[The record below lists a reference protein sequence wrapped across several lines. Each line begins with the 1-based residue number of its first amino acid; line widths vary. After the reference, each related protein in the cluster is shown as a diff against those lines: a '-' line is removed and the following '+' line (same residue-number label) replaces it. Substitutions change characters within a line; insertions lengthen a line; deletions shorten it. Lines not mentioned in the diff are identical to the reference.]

1 MKAARSPRFQSDAE
15 RCNIAAISCGGSPSG
30 IFGAEQAAAI
40 ESNTTHDARRT
51 VFFSLTWPRERLLE
65 TLPRSSLPVV
75 LAAAFLLPGLLLL
88 RLLRRLLPGLRPR
101 LLGGFLFLLGLR
113 LGRGARVRLF
123 HRHRWAGRWRGC
135 RGEHRL
141 HETRPGPTALRHI
154 HLLKHRISPM
164 LIRCGGGV
172 GGL

>member
-1 MKAARSPRFQSDAE
+1 MNPARSPSFQSAAE
-15 RCNIAAISCGGSPSG
+15 RWSIAAISCGGSPSG

-113 LGRGARVRLF
+113 LARGARVRLLR
-123 HRHRWAGRWRGC
+123 RHGWAGRSPGC
-135 RGEHRL
+135 QGGHQL
-141 HETRPGPTALRHI
+141 HEARPALTALRHI
-154 HLLKHRISPM
+154 HLLKHRIAPM

>member
-1 MKAARSPRFQSDAE
+1 MNPARSPSFQSAAE
-15 RCNIAAISCGGSPSG
+15 RWSIAAISCGGSPSG

-75 LAAAFLLPGLLLL
+75 LAAAFLLPGLLL
-88 RLLRRLLPGLRPR
+88 
-101 LLGGFLFLLGLR
+101 GLR

-154 HLLKHRISPM
+154 HLLKHRSSPM

>member
-1 MKAARSPRFQSDAE
+1 MNPARSPGFQSAAE
-15 RCNIAAISCGGSPSG
+15 RCSIAAISCGGSPSG

-75 LAAAFLLPGLLLL
+75 LAAAFLLPGLLL
-88 RLLRRLLPGLRPR
+88 R
-101 LLGGFLFLLGLR
+101 LR